1 MYFSKKVVEPIQ
13 YLVFASRH
21 IAHGDFSI
29 KVPVTSHDEV
39 GQLSES
45 FNVMSTNLQTMLERE
60 KHLAADAAAA
70 ETAQRK
76 AAELEEANRRILE
89 KSDELKKV
97 NAELD
102 SFVYTASHDL
112 RAPLRG
118 ISSFASFLEDDYK
131 DKIDEEG
138 REYLREIKNGAN
150 ILQDLIEDL
159 LTLSKIS
166 RIRNPYEVVSTQE
179 LVKLGVERLRLYIKD
194 HRAEVIVA
202 NNLPTIKCDR
212 IKLTEVFVNLIN
224 NGIKF
229 SSKNQTNPR
238 IEVGYVEEDKFYKF
252 WVTDNGIGIDPQ
264 YHDQIFGIFRRLHTN
279 KEYEGTGAGLTIVR
293 KIVEEHQGQIW
304 IESKEGQGAKFIFT
318 VAKNLQEKKKLGEIL
333 LENGAISQAHLDE
346 GLKRQKEQG

>member
-1 MYFSKKVVEPIQ
+1 
-13 YLVFASRH
+13 
-21 IAHGDFSI
+21 
-29 KVPVTSHDEV
+29 
-39 GQLSES
+39 
-45 FNVMSTNLQTMLERE
+45 
-60 KHLAADAAAA
+60 
-70 ETAQRK
+70 
-76 AAELEEANRRILE
+76 
-89 KSDELKKV
+89 
-97 NAELD
+97 
-102 SFVYTASHDL
+102 
-112 RAPLRG
+112 
-118 ISSFASFLEDDYK
+118 
-131 DKIDEEG
+131 
-138 REYLREIKNGAN
+138 
-150 ILQDLIEDL
+150 
-159 LTLSKIS
+159 
-166 RIRNPYEVVSTQE
+166 VSTQE